1 MILLVILLIPF
12 LTGLL
17 LFLIRNASTV
27 KMVALASAVVNLLAT
42 LSLLF
47 IIPVSN
53 YSISWINFL
62 GINFNLGYDGTS
74 LVMLLLTGLLF
85 PFIIMAGMKREQE
98 QVQLLYAFILFT
110 QTALIGVFLAQNAFL
125 FYIFWELTL
134 IPLYFIL
141 LLWGGEGRRN
151 VTLKFFIYTLTG
163 SLFLLFGIIYLYSL
177 TPGLHSTDFSAFN
190 QLDIPAN
197 TQVWLFWVLFI
208 AFAIKMPVFPFHT
221 WQPST
226 YTMAPTQGVMILA
239 GIMTK
244 MGIYGALRFLFPII
258 PLGVLYWQNTVIILS
273 LTGVIYA
280 SIIAFR
286 QTNLKSLIA
295 FSSMA
300 HISLMVAA
308 MFVMNYYA
316 LQGLLFQVLSHGITI
331 IALFYIVML
340 IEEKTGT
347 LELPKMG
354 GIKLQAPNLAILF
367 LLVVLGSIALPLTA
381 GFVGEFLIITGLFQQ
396 SIWFALFGGITM
408 VLGAIYMLYA
418 YQRVMLGEKSI
429 GFESITDLKPIDY
442 VILIPLITIILVLG
456 IYPQPVFK
464 LVEESVNTMQNILV
478 PVADLIPALPLLQ
491 IIQTY

>member
-12 LTGLL
+12 ITGLL
-17 LFLIRNASTV
+17 LLLVRNAAMV
-27 KMVALASAVVNLLAT
+27 KQLALASSLFNFMAT
-42 LSLLF
+42 LSLVF
-47 IIPVSN
+47 TFPACE
-53 YSISWINFL
+53 YSVNWINFL
-62 GINFNLGYDGTS
+62 GVNFALGYDGIS
-74 LVMLLLTGLLF
+74 LVMLLLTSLLF
-85 PFIIMAGMKREQE
+85 PFIFMAGLKREQE
-98 QVQLLYAFILFT
+98 NTNYLYALILFT
-110 QTALIGVFLAQNAFL
+110 QSALIGVFLAQNAFL

-151 VTLKFFIYTLTG
+151 VTLKFFVYTLTG

-177 TPGLHSTDFSAFN
+177 TPGLHTTDFSAFS
-190 QLDIPAN
+190 QLNIPAN

-239 GIMTK
+239 GVMTK

-258 PLGVLYWQNTVIILS
+258 PAGVLYWQNTVIILS
-273 LTGVIYA
+273 LIGVVYA
-280 SIIAFR
+280 SVIAFR
-286 QTNLKSLIA
+286 QTNLKTLIA

-308 MFVMNYYA
+308 MFVLNYYA
-316 LQGLLFQVLSHGITI
+316 LQGLLFQVLSHGVTI
-331 IALFYIVML
+331 VALFYIVML

-347 LELPKMG
+347 LELPQMG
-354 GIKLQAPNLAILF
+354 GIKLLAPNLAILF

-418 YQRVMLGEKSI
+418 YQRVMLGDKRPGIEN
-429 GFESITDLKPIDY
+429 ITDLRRIDY
-442 VILIPLITIILVLG
+442 VVLIPLITLIFVLG
-456 IYPQPVFK
+456 IYPQPVFN
-464 LVEESVNTMQNILV
+464 LVEASVNTMQNLLV
-478 PVADLIPALPLLQ
+478 PAAHVLPALPL
-491 IIQTY
+491 